1 MAVTHL
7 PQLASMA
14 DAHYLIEKTTDNMR
28 TNTNVKLLDSTQSA
42 LEIAKMI
49 AGISA
54 SESAVLH
61 AEKLLEIAKEYKNSQ
76 NQA

>member
-1 MAVTHL
+1 
-7 PQLASMA
+7 MA

-49 AGISA
+49 DGISA
-54 SESAVLH
+54 SESAVLD
-61 AEKLLEIAKEYKNSQ
+61 ASKLIGIANEYKSK
-76 NQA
+76 